1 MADLFGD
8 GIIVTILD
16 DGNVWLFDCGEGSQ
30 IQIQKSNVKPGKISK
45 IFITHLH
52 GDHLYGLQGLLC
64 TMGNGQDPGKAKVRL
79 NLFIFG
85 DNFDLV

>member
-1 MADLFGD
+1 MSYPSLLVGENDYF
-8 GIIVTILD
+8 ISLD

-30 IQIQKSNVKPGKISK
+30 IQIQKSNVKPGKINK

-64 TMGNGQDPGKAKVRL
+64 TLGNGQDPEKAKV
-79 NLFIFG
+79 NE
-85 DNFDLV
+85 